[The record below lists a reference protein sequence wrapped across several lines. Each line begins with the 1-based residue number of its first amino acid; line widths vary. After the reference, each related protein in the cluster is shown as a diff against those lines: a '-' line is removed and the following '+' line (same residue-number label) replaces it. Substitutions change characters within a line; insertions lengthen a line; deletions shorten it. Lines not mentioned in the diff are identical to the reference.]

1 MKKTVKK
8 LILIALVFLMCI
20 GSSMCVCAE
29 GAYPE
34 ENLQARYIKDIAKTV
49 SKLYKFGVTEEELY
63 EAAVDYVM
71 NENPELLEGAIRSML
86 GSLDKYSGYLDSQ
99 EVESFGNYIDRNY
112 VGIGITIT
120 REIDYL
126 EVTEVTPGGPAEA
139 AGFLPGDKILS
150 IDGED
155 ARKFNIDM
163 AAERVRGE
171 EGTSVTITVLRGD
184 EELTYTVIRA
194 VVSVASSAYTIIDDI
209 GYIKIVSFNHT
220 TVDEVKKAF
229 AEFDVAGIKKI
240 IADVRDNPGG
250 ELQSVLKVLYKIIPD
265 RMPITTIDYNGDE
278 RDLVFNSGA
287 DFKKTDRRYAVLV
300 NKSTA
305 SAAEL
310 FAGAIR
316 DNGLGTVIGE
326 KTFGKGSVQEFLWLA
341 SLGGLNLGDIKLTVA
356 EYVLPGGE
364 KVHGKGITPD
374 IKIKN
379 KYVPLVNEEFLPIK
393 FEAKYRVG
401 DSGDGVKAIEQRLSG
416 LGYQVGEIDGFFD
429 EALELATYTFQA
441 DMDLFPYG
449 VMDIT
454 TQTHLDNAANEAEVL
469 NDLQLEAAFDYFK
482 KKAVK

>member
-1 MKKTVKK
+1 MKKTVRK
-8 LILIALVFLMCI
+8 LITAALVFLMCI
-20 GSSMCVCAE
+20 AQGAVYAE
-29 GAYPE
+29 GSRPE
-34 ENLQARYIKDIAKTV
+34 ENLQARYIKDIAETV
-49 SKLYKFGVTEEELY
+49 SGLYKFGVTEEELY

-86 GSLDKYSGYLDSQ
+86 SSLDKHSGYLDRQ
-99 EVESFGNYIDRNY
+99 EMESFGNYVDRNY

-120 REIDYL
+120 REPDYL
-126 EVTEVTPGGPAEA
+126 EVTEVTLGGPAEA
-139 AGFLPGDKILS
+139 AGFLPGDIILT

-155 ARKFNIDM
+155 AKNFSIDM
-163 AAERVRGE
+163 AAEKVRGE
-171 EGTSVTITVLRGD
+171 EGTSVTITVLRGE
-184 EELTYTVIRA
+184 EELTFTVIRA
-194 VVSVASSAYTIIDDI
+194 VVSVASSAYTIVDDI

-229 AEFDVAGIKKI
+229 ADFDAAGIKNI

-265 RMPITTIDYNGDE
+265 GKPITTIDYNGDE
-278 RDLVFNSGA
+278 RDIVFNSGA
-287 DFKKTDRRYAVLV
+287 NFKKTDKRYVVLV
-300 NKSTA
+300 NKGTA

-326 KTFGKGSVQEFLWLA
+326 RTYGKGSVQEFLWLA

-356 EYVLPGGE
+356 EYILPSGE
-364 KVHGKGITPD
+364 KVNGKGIMPD
-374 IKIKN
+374 IKIEN
-379 KYVPLVNEEFLPIK
+379 EYVPLVNDEFLPIT

-401 DSGDGVKAIEQRLSG
+401 DTGDAVKAIEQRLRG
-416 LGYQVGEIDGFFD
+416 LGYQVGEIDGVFD
-429 EALELATYTFQA
+429 ATLELATYTFQA

-454 TQTHLDNAANEAEVL
+454 TQNFLNNAANEAEVL
-469 NDLQLEAAFDYFK
+469 NDLQLDAAFDYFT